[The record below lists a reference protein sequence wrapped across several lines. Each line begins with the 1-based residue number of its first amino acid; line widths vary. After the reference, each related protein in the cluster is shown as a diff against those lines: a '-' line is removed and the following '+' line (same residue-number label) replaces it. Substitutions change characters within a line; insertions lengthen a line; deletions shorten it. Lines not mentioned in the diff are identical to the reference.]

1 MHIRQLINNARFNRG
16 TRGAIATV
24 ALTLFLAVT
33 ACSDSPARNQLLN
46 PGFEEG
52 AEPWISLDPESAFA
66 VTPDQAHSGISSA
79 RLTMDESVEA
89 EGDRV
94 YYLVQEITPDKFPA
108 VLRGNYFVENW
119 QRGTAKQYLQFV
131 VIAAGADNN
140 PLLPQTDN
148 YQLRYL
154 LAGIDREPF
163 AIGNAQF
170 IYFSQEE
177 PVQGQWVP
185 FETNVKDDFQRY
197 WGAVPENFD
206 KIRILF
212 EVRYDD
218 KVKGDGA
225 PRADVY
231 YDGLYFGSA
240 D

>member
-1 MHIRQLINNARFNRG
+1 MSR
-16 TRGAIATV
+16 IASLV
-24 ALTLFLAVT
+24 ALLTLVLFLGA
-33 ACSDSPARNQLLN
+33 ACSDGGGSAANQLLN

-52 AEPWISLDPESAFA
+52 AEPWISLAEESTFE
-66 VTPDQAHSGISSA
+66 VTADQPHSGASSA
-79 RLTMDESVEA
+79 RLRMDESIDA

-94 YYLVQEITPDKFPA
+94 YYLVQEITPGKFPD
-108 VLRGNYFVENW
+108 VVRGNYFVENW
-119 QRGTAKQYLQFV
+119 RRGTAKQYLQFV
-131 VIAAGADNN
+131 VIAIGADNN
-140 PLLPQTDN
+140 PIILQADN

-163 AIGNAQF
+163 AIANAQF
-170 IYFSQEE
+170 IHFSQEE
-177 PVQGQWVP
+177 PVEGQWVS
-185 FETNVKDDFQRY
+185 FEANVKDDFQRY

-206 KIRILF
+206 MIRILF

-231 YDGLYFGSA
+231 YDDLYFGSA

>member
-1 MHIRQLINNARFNRG
+1 MRRLPLLV
-16 TRGAIATV
+16 V
-24 ALTLFLAVT
+24 ALTLVTLLAA
-33 ACSDSPARNQLLN
+33 ACGGGKTGNQLLN

-52 AEPWISLDPESAFA
+52 AEPWISLDPESAFQL
-66 VTPDQAHSGISSA
+66 TPDRPHSGASSA
-79 RLTMDESVEA
+79 RLRMDETIDA

-94 YYLVQEITPDKFPA
+94 YYLVQEITPDKFPD
-108 VLRGNYFVENW
+108 VVRGNYFVENW
-119 QRGTAKQYLQFV
+119 SRGTAKQYLQFV
-131 VIAAGADNN
+131 VIALGAGNN
-140 PLLPQTDN
+140 PLIPKTDN

-197 WGAVPENFD
+197 WGAVPENFE

-225 PRADVY
+225 PRANVY
-231 YDGLYFGSA
+231 YDDLYFGPA
-240 D
+240 E